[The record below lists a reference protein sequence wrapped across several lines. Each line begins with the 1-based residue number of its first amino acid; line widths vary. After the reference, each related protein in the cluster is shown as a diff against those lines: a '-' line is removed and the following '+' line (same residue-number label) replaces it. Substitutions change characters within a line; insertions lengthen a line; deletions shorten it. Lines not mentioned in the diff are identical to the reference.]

1 MLILK
6 ILIGFEHEIIQQPA
20 MVTIASAQKIFTLR
34 FDEYGIV
41 CDEAL
46 AFYKNKKFSIH

>member
-20 MVTIASAQKIFTLR
+20 MVTIAS
-34 FDEYGIV
+34 V